1 MKLEHIFLSV
11 LKDALHG
18 NDTKELE
25 ELSMEE
31 WERFFAIS
39 QKQSVAPMI
48 YQQIFRL
55 PAFQQANSDFQNF
68 WKIHTLK
75 EAGNQARCS
84 ALFLML
90 YDKMWQQGLTPLV
103 VKGIVCRDLYLNPD
117 LRLSGDEDLLIPRD
131 QFQRM
136 DEFLLQE
143 GFFRENLDEGKEYQ
157 EVGYHNLNNG
167 LYLEIHMDLFAKE
180 SGAYGH
186 LNDLFHDAFADSVI
200 VNIQGSDVHTLAPQ
214 LHFLYLICHML
225 KHFLHSGFG
234 VRQVCDMLLFAQ
246 YYKESIDWEDLTKM
260 LEANHMY
267 EFSFNLLN
275 IGVEYFNF
283 TWENFG
289 ITKPDDI
296 EFDCLPLLD
305 DMLDGGIY
313 GKSDADRVH
322 SANITLNAAEN
333 KKASTASGIFASL
346 FPEKEYIKTHY
357 PYTKKCGILLPVG
370 YLQRIGSYLLKKKSA
385 PKNTNGKSS
394 TQIGMERVKLLEK
407 YKILDK

>member
-55 PAFQQANSDFQNF
+55 PAFRQANPDFQNF
-68 WKIHTLK
+68 WKMHTLK

-103 VKGIVCRDLYLNPD
+103 VKGIVCRDLYPNPD
-117 LRLSGDEDLLIPRD
+117 LRISGDEDLLIPRD

-186 LNDLFHDAFADSVI
+186 LNDLFHDAFAASVV

-246 YYKESIDWEDLTKM
+246 YYKESIDWEDLTK
-260 LEANHMY
+260 LLAANHMY
-267 EFSFNLLN
+267 EFSLNLLN
-275 IGVEYFNF
+275 IGVEYFDF
-283 TWENFG
+283 TWGDLG
-289 ITKPDDI
+289 IMKPESI
-296 EFDCLPLLD
+296 ELDCLPLLD

-333 KKASTASGIFASL
+333 EKASAASGIFASL

-370 YLQRIGSYLLKKKSA
+370 YLHRIGSYLLKKKSA